1 MVQASWLSSSSAW
14 THSLAVPSVRH
25 THTHSLSLS
34 FSHTVISICA
44 PCGVNWRCDKAY
56 QQQNSV
62 PYWRR
67 SAAVA
72 RSTCTA
78 HIIMTP
84 ANVLHHVKSS
94 YTFILSCKFTAERCL
109 IWKWLLVSCAL
120 YIVILLKIGNGWL
133 LAKKFCWKLCICW
146 LIPQI
151 AAVYFQYTDNK
162 LVVCIKMKLEL
173 GLVTLGLAV
182 VSLLFSLALLC
193 SY

>member
-14 THSLAVPSVRH
+14 THSLAVSSVRH

-84 ANVLHHVKSS
+84 ANVLNHVKSS

-109 IWKWLLVSCAL
+109 IWKWLLCEL
-120 YIVILLKIGNGWL
+120 CFIHRYTIDNRQWMTFGQDILLKVMYM
-133 LAKKFCWKLCICW
+133 
-146 LIPQI
+146 LINT
-151 AAVYFQYTDNK
+151 AD
-162 LVVCIKMKLEL
+162 C
-173 GLVTLGLAV
+173 
-182 VSLLFSLALLC
+182 SSLFSIYWQQTGCL
-193 SY
+193 Y